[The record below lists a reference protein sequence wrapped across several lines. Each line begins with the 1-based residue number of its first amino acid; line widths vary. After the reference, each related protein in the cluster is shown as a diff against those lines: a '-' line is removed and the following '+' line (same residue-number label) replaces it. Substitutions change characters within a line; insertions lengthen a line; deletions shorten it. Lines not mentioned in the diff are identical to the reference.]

1 MTGRV
6 HQFGLRVIA
15 AKKEIKEA
23 RRVKALATS
32 VFWTDLKYVLD
43 PSCKERCDCWRLTRT
58 MHPRHDLL
66 R

>member
-6 HQFGLRVIA
+6 HRFGLRVIA

-32 VFWTDLKYVLD
+32 VFWTDLKYVLVS
-43 PSCKERCDCWRLTRT
+43 SCEEIVIAR
-58 MHPRHDLL
+58 DLL
-66 R
+66 EPCINVTVC